1 MDKEHVLVIAWLWV
15 KLNVNGYLNKS
26 VVLQMY
32 LYTKSAD
39 RLSQLLTLST

>member
-1 MDKEHVLVIAWLWV
+1 V

-39 RLSQLLTLST
+39 RLSQLLTLSTWPSEITFKLFN